1 MNKNRIHYISITTA
15 VGLCGFAVGFLLG
28 KLSTKKPEV
37 KEVENESE
45 NNPEDE
51 TPESKPEVVEEA
63 IEAIDY
69 DERVKDLE
77 YRSQSDDPED
87 ALDPEEEEE
96 LENARINEEVKAYKK
111 SGAIELMSKKDF
123 EDRHFKGFNDVDYS
137 GDELYYFPDEDFIT
151 DEFGGILTPMEKYVG
166 DCLNKHGFKS
176 NDDPEL
182 YLTNHPMETDFIV
195 HKVKD
200 LSRDE
205 YFDDTVN
212 YN

>member
-1 MNKNRIHYISITTA
+1 MNKNRIYYISITTA

-28 KLSTKKPEV
+28 KFSIQQPEE
-37 KEVENESE
+37 KEETIDNESE
-45 NNPEDE
+45 KIPEDE
-51 TPESKPEVVEEA
+51 IPETESEVVEEA

-87 ALDPEEEEE
+87 ALDEEEEEE
-96 LENARINEEVKAYKK
+96 LENARINEMVKENAGKIALMDKK
-111 SGAIELMSKKDF
+111 TF
-123 EDRHFKGFNDVDYS
+123 ESRHIKGFNDVDHDS
-137 GDELYYFPDEDFIT
+137 QEIFYFTDEDYIT

-166 DCLNKHGFKS
+166 NELDRFDFKT
-176 NDDPEL
+176 NDQTTIYIEN
-182 YLTNHPMETDFIV
+182 YPMEMDFAV
-195 HKVKD
+195 TKVKD
-200 LSRDE
+200 VSRDE